1 MFYKEE
7 TIKKESEENE
17 VKIFLENSI
26 EFQKMKVIA
35 NKPGMENSKRHL
47 SYLEQCK
54 FFYELK
60 QACSDKGDIENN
72 DNILAYNLGRNKVNA
87 MLYAFGFFSDNAN
100 FTYYELHL
108 YESLTYSGPRCKDTG
123 QNRLLSGHNNI

>member
-7 TIKKESEENE
+7 SSKKENEGNE
-17 VKIFLENSI
+17 VKIFLENSM

-35 NKPGMENSKRHL
+35 NKPGMEDAKRHI

-54 FFYELK
+54 SFYELK

-72 DNILAYNLGRNKVNA
+72 DNIVVYNMGRNNVNT
-87 MLYAFGFFSDNAN
+87 MLYAFGFFSDHAN

-108 YESLTYSGPRCKDTG
+108 YESITYSGPR
-123 QNRLLSGHNNI
+123 L